1 VTANIFS
8 FSSIGPR
15 LINQVLFSL
24 FQLILN
30 LLFLRYFSIAD
41 YGAITSFQILIN
53 FYMGFNINSIIYY
66 CNFNIVSKTRIFLKI
81 STIFFAVFLL
91 FGLLFLNILKISLVV
106 ALLLMLRIHN
116 NVLLEFNNRLTFNI
130 FKSNKLY
137 RFGIIRLFEIL
148 SILIFYFVF
157 SYDLEFIII
166 FLLIFESLYFIL
178 SFSLIRQSF
187 SLDNNQNKK
196 LKLDNNLKYNLL
208 YYLSYYAK
216 AQITPII
223 LSLMS
228 LEMMGVFSGTRF
240 LATPFLILTPVISS
254 LLLSSYISINQQIK
268 KIKDKLPVII
278 IGTTFYIISVIFIS
292 EYFYLYF
299 FGKFNSDLLIFT
311 LLHILLALL
320 ATIRSIIETIYQ
332 TKKFVE
338 KLFKINLVILTI
350 SLIINSLFIY
360 LLGINGA
367 IISMI
372 IIELS
377 LIIFLKIKYENIL

>member
-1 VTANIFS
+1 MTPNILS

-53 FYMGFNINSIIYY
+53 FYMGLNVNSIVYY
-66 CNFNIVSKTRIFLKI
+66 CNFNIISKTRIFLKI
-81 STIFFAVFLL
+81 STIFFAFLLL
-91 FGLLFLNILKISLVV
+91 FGLLFLNILKISMVV
-106 ALLLMLRIHN
+106 AFLLMLRIHN

-137 RFGIIRLFEIL
+137 SFGIIRLIEII

-157 SYDLEFIII
+157 SFDLEFIII
-166 FLLIFESLYFIL
+166 YLIIFESIYFAL
-178 SFSLIRQSF
+178 SVSLIRQSF

-228 LEMMGVFSGTRF
+228 LEMMGIFSGTRF
-240 LATPFLILTPVISS
+240 LATPFLILTPVLSS
-254 LLLSSYISINQQIK
+254 LLLSSYVSINQQIK

-278 IGTTFYIISVIFIS
+278 IGTTFYIILVIFIS

-299 FGKFNSDLLIFT
+299 FGEFNSDLLVFT
-311 LLHILLALL
+311 FLHILLALL
-320 ATIRSIIETIYQ
+320 ATSRSIIETIYQ

-338 KLFKINLVILTI
+338 KLFKINLIILAI

-360 LLGINGA
+360 FLGINGA

-372 IIELS
+372 MIELI

>member
-1 VTANIFS
+1 MTPNILS

-53 FYMGFNINSIIYY
+53 FYMGLNVNSIVYY
-66 CNFNIVSKTRIFLKI
+66 CNFNIISKTRIFLKI
-81 STIFFAVFLL
+81 STIFFAFLLL
-91 FGLLFLNILKISLVV
+91 FGLLFLNILKISMVV
-106 ALLLMLRIHN
+106 AFLLMLRIHN

-137 RFGIIRLFEIL
+137 SFGIISLIEII

-157 SYDLEFIII
+157 SFDLEFIII
-166 FLLIFESLYFIL
+166 YLIIFESIYFAL
-178 SFSLIRQSF
+178 SVSLIRQSF

-228 LEMMGVFSGTRF
+228 LEMMGIFSGTRF
-240 LATPFLILTPVISS
+240 LATPFLILTPVLSS
-254 LLLSSYISINQQIK
+254 LLLSSYVSINQQIK

-278 IGTTFYIISVIFIS
+278 IGTTFYIILVIFIS
-292 EYFYLYF
+292 EYFYLYV
-299 FGKFNSDLLIFT
+299 FGEFNSDLLVFT
-311 LLHILLALL
+311 FLHILLALL
-320 ATIRSIIETIYQ
+320 ATSRSIIETIYQ

-338 KLFKINLVILTI
+338 KLFKINLIILAI

-360 LLGINGA
+360 FLGINGA

-372 IIELS
+372 MIELI